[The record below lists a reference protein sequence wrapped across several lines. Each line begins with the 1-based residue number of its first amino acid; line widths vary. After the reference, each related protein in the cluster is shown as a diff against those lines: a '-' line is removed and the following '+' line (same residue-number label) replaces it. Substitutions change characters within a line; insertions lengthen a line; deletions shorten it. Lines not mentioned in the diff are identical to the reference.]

1 MNRQKLSIITLLSSS
16 LLLTACEAPQ
26 APVVVHSRP
35 VKSIV
40 IGSATSGG
48 MRTFPAIVDAIQKAD
63 ISFRVRGK
71 IQKILVKE
79 GDKVKK
85 GQLLAELDP
94 TDFKIRLQDQQAS
107 FNTAKANY
115 DRAEILVKKGAIS
128 KVDRD
133 NLRAKFFTAKANLEK
148 ARQELK
154 YTKLTASFN
163 GLIAKRYIENFEQVL
178 SSQNI
183 FALENISAL
192 KLKIDVPENMIIAIN
207 RNHKEKRKLF
217 ARFDS
222 IKDRSFPLS
231 FVEAST
237 KADPTT
243 RTFAITL
250 KMDNPKHYNI
260 LPGMTAMVYAQ
271 IHTDETRSAR
281 TVALPLSAVVANSKK
296 QSVVWVVD
304 KKTMTVHPEKVTA
317 DFFAG
322 NTIRVSGLK
331 PGERIV
337 TAGAAFLR
345 DGMKVTLLK
354 TGEQPE

>member
-1 MNRQKLSIITLLSSS
+1 MATQRLSIITLLSGS
-16 LLLTACEAPQ
+16 LLLTACGTPQ
-26 APVVVHSRP
+26 APVVIHSRP

-40 IGSATSGG
+40 IGSETGSDT
-48 MRTFPAIVDAIQKAD
+48 RTFPAIVDAIQKAD
-63 ISFRVRGK
+63 ISFRVGGK
-71 IQKILVKE
+71 IQRVLVKE
-79 GDKVKK
+79 GDEVKK

-94 TDFKIRLQDQQAS
+94 TDFKIRMRDQTAR
-107 FNTAKANY
+107 FNTDKANY

-133 NLRAKFFTAKANLEK
+133 NLRARFFTAKANLEK
-148 ARQELK
+148 AQQDLA

-163 GLIAKRYIENFEQVL
+163 GLIARRYVENFEQIL
-178 SSQNI
+178 ASQTI
-183 FALENISAL
+183 FALEDISAL
-192 KLKIDVPENMIIAIN
+192 KLKINIPENLVIAIS

-217 ARFDS
+217 ARFNS
-222 IKDRSFPLS
+222 IKDHSFPLS
-231 FVEAST
+231 FVEAAT
-237 KADPTT
+237 KANPTT
-243 RTFAITL
+243 RTFTVTL
-250 KMDNPKHYNI
+250 KMDNPEHYNI

-271 IHTDETRSAR
+271 IHTDEIKSAR

-296 QSVVWVVD
+296 QAVVWVVD
-304 KKTMTVHPEKVTA
+304 KKTMTVHPEKVTT

-322 NTIRVSGLK
+322 NKIRVSGLK

-354 TGEQPE
+354 TGEQPK